1 MRTAALSR
9 NPGRRVGDMSVQTSD
24 VLPSKRQNVKTSK
37 RQGNFTRTYTRAT
50 IYFSAHIFKT
60 LRLKAAATHR
70 SMSEMVNEAVKEALA
85 EDAIDL
91 DALAFL
97 RDDADTSFNSFV
109 SGLRRRGTL

>member
-1 MRTAALSR
+1 M
-9 NPGRRVGDMSVQTSD
+9 
-24 VLPSKRQNVKTSK
+24 
-37 RQGNFTRTYTRAT
+37 
-50 IYFSAHIFKT
+50 
-60 LRLKAAATHR
+60 KAAATHR

-97 RDDADTSFNSFV
+97 RDHADTSFNSFV